1 MFALLMGLKTMSP
14 TDLQARL
21 GEVTVADVNARPSWL
36 KAHVPAPCT
45 WAWVPISTPAYP
57 SRAAPEPVPGAS
69 ACMRTKRESSSA
81 GSAQASTHRK
91 KWR

>member
-36 KAHVPAPCT
+36 KAHVPGALHLGVG
-45 WAWVPISTPAYP
+45 ADFDAGL
-57 SRAAPEPVPGAS
+57 PVESGA
-69 ACMRTKRESSSA
+69 
-81 GSAQASTHRK
+81 
-91 KWR
+91 